1 MNDLQRYS
9 HKDNLN
15 MKDLEC
21 ENAVKES
28 LKYFKFAGGGCV
40 VENSTFGLHR
50 KTSFLKE
57 LAEETGVNI
66 IAGTGFI
73 YLFHCLRKNF
83 NKKFFFARILSGTKS
98 KFIFCKFSY
107 IRNYG

>member
-1 MNDLQRYS
+1 
-9 HKDNLN
+9 
-15 MKDLEC
+15 MKDIEC

-28 LKYFKFAGGGCV
+28 LKSFKSAGGGCV

-57 LAEETGVNI
+57 LAGETGVNI

-73 YLFHCLRKNF
+73 YPFSLFTKKNST
-83 NKKFFFARILSGTKS
+83 KKFF
-98 KFIFCKFSY
+98 CKDIIWNQVKIHFFQ
-107 IRNYG
+107 IQLH